1 MSHIHIP
8 DGVLPIWLVVIGW
21 IATAVILYLCIR
33 RVRNVQ
39 LGRKIPLIGIVS
51 AIMIVGMT
59 LEIVPIAYHINMSVI
74 AGIVLGPTLGFIS
87 VFIVDLMIAMF
98 GHGGFTVVGLN
109 TLVVGTEAAVGFYFF
124 HAFLGFLS
132 SSKIFACLS
141 SALATKLILFFINTL
156 VVGTEAAVGF
166 YFFHAFLG
174 FLSSSKISAGLSA
187 ALATMLSLIISTSLM
202 IGIVYLSQVNPEK
215 ILHVDKENFI
225 GKVFSLG
232 PHRENEKHEMQD
244 NKIDIETF
252 AKTFFFLGMFGWIL
266 EAVISGFVI
275 RYVSRVRPD
284 LILSEAT

>member
-1 MSHIHIP
+1 MPGTI
-8 DGVLPIWLVVIGW
+8 DGGTRKGRINVSYSYSRWCTSYLACCYWLDSYCCDPLS
-21 IATAVILYLCIR
+21 LY
-33 RVRNVQ
+33 
-39 LGRKIPLIGIVS
+39 KKS
-51 AIMIVGMT
+51 AECSTRTKDSSYWYCLAIIIICMK

-74 AGIVLGPTLGFIS
+74 AGIVLRPTLGFIS

-124 HAFLGFLS
+124 HAFLGL
-132 SSKIFACLS
+132 
-141 SALATKLILFFINTL
+141 
-156 VVGTEAAVGF
+156 
-166 YFFHAFLG
+166 
-174 FLSSSKISAGLSA
+174 LSSSKISAGLSA

-244 NKIDIETF
+244 NNIDIETF

>member
-8 DGVLPIWLVVIGW
+8 DGVLPIWLVIIGW
-21 IATAVILYLCIR
+21 ITTAVILYLCIR

-39 LGRKIPLIGIVS
+39 LVRKIPLIGIVS

-74 AGIVLGPTLGFIS
+74 AGIVLGPALGFIS
-87 VFIVDLMIAMF
+87 VFIVDLMIAMI

-109 TLVVGTEAAVGFYFF
+109 TLIVGTEAVLGFYFF
-124 HAFLGFLS
+124 HAFLGL
-132 SSKIFACLS
+132 
-141 SALATKLILFFINTL
+141 
-156 VVGTEAAVGF
+156 
-166 YFFHAFLG
+166 
-174 FLSSSKISAGLSA
+174 LSSSKISAGLSA

-202 IGIVYLSQVNPEK
+202 IGIVYLSQVNPQK
-215 ILHVDKENFI
+215 ILHVDKESFI

-232 PHRENEKHEMQD
+232 PHRENEKYEIRD
-244 NKIDIETF
+244 KKIDIETF
-252 AKTFFFLGMFGWIL
+252 AKTVFFLGVFGWVL
-266 EAVISGFVI
+266 ETLISGFVI

>member
-74 AGIVLGPTLGFIS
+74 AGIVLGPALGFIS

-109 TLVVGTEAAVGFYFF
+109 TLIVGTEAVLGFYLF
-124 HAFLGFLS
+124 HALLGFLS
-132 SSKIFACLS
+132 SI
-141 SALATKLILFFINTL
+141 KL
-156 VVGTEAAVGF
+156 
-166 YFFHAFLG
+166 Y
-174 FLSSSKISAGLSA
+174 AGLSA
-187 ALATMLSLIISTSLM
+187 ALATVLSLIISTSLM
-202 IGIVYLSQVNPEK
+202 ISIVYISQVNPESM
-215 ILHVDKENFI
+215 LHLDKESFVEKI
-225 GKVFSLG
+225 FSLEQ
-232 PHRENEKHEMQD
+232 HSKHEEYKMR
-244 NKIDIETF
+244 NKQIDIVRFTK
-252 AKTFFFLGMFGWIL
+252 AVLFLGVFGWIL
-266 EAVISGFVI
+266 EAVITGFVI

-284 LILSEAT
+284 LILSEVT

>member
-124 HAFLGFLS
+124 HAFLGL
-132 SSKIFACLS
+132 
-141 SALATKLILFFINTL
+141 
-156 VVGTEAAVGF
+156 
-166 YFFHAFLG
+166 
-174 FLSSSKISAGLSA
+174 LSSSKISAGLSA

-215 ILHVDKENFI
+215 ILHVNKENFI